1 MLSLKQARELG
12 VSYVLSELDLD
23 SKNSKN
29 KLYDP
34 PSAAVQRLLK
44 GKNIKVKLNQRD
56 FCAIE
61 GLFCVYF
68 G

>member
-34 PSAAVQRLLK
+34 PSAAVQRLIK
-44 GKNIKVKLNQRD
+44 GKNIKVILFKFLN
-56 FCAIE
+56 
-61 GLFCVYF
+61 
-68 G
+68 